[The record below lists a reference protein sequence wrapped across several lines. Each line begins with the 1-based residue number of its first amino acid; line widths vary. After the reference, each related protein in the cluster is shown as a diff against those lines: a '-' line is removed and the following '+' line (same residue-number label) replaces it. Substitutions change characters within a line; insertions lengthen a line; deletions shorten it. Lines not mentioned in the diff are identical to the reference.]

1 MAEPCER
8 LLVSAGFGPPV
19 GKGAGWQQR
28 LEGAGRHDGVSASK
42 VLGVVL
48 VGAVVFGVLVSVRYL
63 LLAYLVRDWDLAWV
77 AAAALVVFGIVALL
91 LAAGD
96 VL

>member
-1 MAEPCER
+1 M
-8 LLVSAGFGPPV
+8 
-19 GKGAGWQQR
+19 
-28 LEGAGRHDGVSASK
+28 SASK

-48 VGAVVFGVLVSVRYL
+48 VGAVALGVLISVRYL
-63 LLAYLVRDWDLAWV
+63 LFAYLFRDRVLALV

-91 LAAGD
+91 LAAGG

>member
-1 MAEPCER
+1 M
-8 LLVSAGFGPPV
+8 SG
-19 GKGAGWQQR
+19 
-28 LEGAGRHDGVSASK
+28 SK

-48 VGAVVFGVLVSVRYL
+48 VGAVALGVLISVRYL
-63 LLAYLVRDWDLAWV
+63 LFAYLFRDRVLALV

-91 LAAGD
+91 LAAGG